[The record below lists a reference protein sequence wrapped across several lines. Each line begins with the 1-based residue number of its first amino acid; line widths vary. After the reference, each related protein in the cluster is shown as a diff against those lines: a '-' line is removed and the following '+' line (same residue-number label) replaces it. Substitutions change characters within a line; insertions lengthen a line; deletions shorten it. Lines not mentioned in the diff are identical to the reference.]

1 MASIEN
7 SLKYESEVEP
17 GKIRLITSGEF
28 VRADATERVPPV
40 GGVYGRDGVFGRDGA
55 RPSRGGRIPSLP
67 SRTAVER
74 RPYLASKSFKS

>member
-40 GGVYGRDGVFGRDGA
+40 GAYTDATERVPPVGANPVATAADG
-55 RPSRGGRIPSLP
+55 GGTPSLP
-67 SRTAVER
+67 C
-74 RPYLASKSFKS
+74 KQII

>member
-40 GGVYGRDGVFGRDGA
+40 GANPVATAADGA
-55 RPSRGGRIPSLP
+55 ARVLPEFRI
-67 SRTAVER
+67 
-74 RPYLASKSFKS
+74 